1 MPGPRS
7 STKSNLPRLSPSRI
21 NTFLGCPMKYRFQYV
36 DSIPKLPVEVA
47 LRGNFTHR
55 ILELLLQR
63 PAQQRT
69 TDAAR
74 SAFDQ
79 AQKEFLNDDEFRL
92 LALDP
97 DATEAFWEAA
107 REAVRAY
114 YRIEHPQDADI
125 VALEKWVSARLGD
138 FEIGGYI
145 DRLERDQGRLV
156 VSDYKGA
163 VPKRPEYA
171 TDNFRQLMLYALMCQ
186 VQLEQTPHEVR
197 VYYLGGG
204 RDEYPRNRRVVSREV
219 TPEALDEV
227 RTAARQVFDDLNAA
241 TASGEFATK
250 VQKLCD
256 WCDYQR
262 WCPAHG
268 GDPSVAH
275 AESSVA
281 VNIRRKA
288 VGLAPLA

>member
-7 STKSNLPRLSPSRI
+7 SPKSKLPRLSPSRI
-21 NTFLGCPMKYRFQYV
+21 NTFLGCPMKYRFQYI
-36 DSIPKLPVEVA
+36 DSVPKLPVEVA

-63 PAQQRT
+63 PAPERT
-69 TDAAR
+69 SDAAR
-74 SAFDQ
+74 EAFDQ
-79 AQKEFLNDDEFRL
+79 AQKEFLNDDDFRL

-97 DATEAFWEAA
+97 AATEAFWEAA

-125 VALEKWVSARLGD
+125 VELEKWVSARLGD
-138 FEIGGYI
+138 FEIAGFI
-145 DRLERDQGRLV
+145 DRLERVKGRLV
-156 VSDYKGA
+156 VSDYKGS
-163 VPKRPEYA
+163 VPKRSEYS

-204 RDEYPRNRRVVSREV
+204 RDEFPRNKRVVSQEV

-227 RTAARQVFDDLNAA
+227 RTTARHVFDDLNAA
-241 TASGEFATK
+241 TTSGEFATK

-275 AESSVA
+275 AEGTVT

-288 VGLAPLA
+288 VGLAPIA